1 MSKLKL
7 HSSGDNHTVGGYNL
21 VEDALCFGMHC
32 QGREEATRILEVLS
46 SDDCLHL
53 SSSMGIELKLFSFQ
67 FHLITCSC
75 VYNSPSGG
83 LALQVQCLME
93 GYENLQHDTEGI
105 IDILVIRFEFV

>member
-1 MSKLKL
+1 
-7 HSSGDNHTVGGYNL
+7 
-21 VEDALCFGMHC
+21 
-32 QGREEATRILEVLS
+32 
-46 SDDCLHL
+46 
-53 SSSMGIELKLFSFQ
+53 MGIELKLFSFQ

-83 LALQVQCLME
+83 LALQGQCLME